1 MPHSYTTRLQSTA
14 VIGALLALVATL
26 VVLIAI
32 AHAFAVASTG
42 VCHGVSP
49 GQVRTG
55 DSPGTLTGY
64 RLP

>member
-1 MPHSYTTRLQSTA
+1 
-14 VIGALLALVATL
+14 VIGALLALVATI

-32 AHAFAVASTG
+32 AHAFAVSSP

-49 GQVRTG
+49 GDVRTG
-55 DSPGTLTGY
+55 DSVGTLTGY

>member
-1 MPHSYTTRLQSTA
+1 MPHSYTNRLQSTA
-14 VIGALLALVATL
+14 VIGALLALVATI

-32 AHAFAVASTG
+32 AHAFAVSSP

-49 GQVRTG
+49 GDVRTG
-55 DSPGTLTGY
+55 DSAGTLTGY